1 MKKLNEKTW
10 NEFYLNDI
18 FSFKLAK
25 GDNQP
30 KNMSQGRF
38 PVVSAGETNNGV
50 TAFVSNPDEGSTFQ
64 SGTITVDMFGKA
76 FWHGYDYCAVS
87 HGRVNILDL
96 NTPNDSS
103 QFISICIDKGTISK
117 YSYNQMCSQKRLT
130 RQKAMLPV
138 TDSGEPDYAYM
149 AAYVQQKRDAMLA
162 KYRAYVEERI
172 AELGEAVEIPALDE
186 KEWNEYALEELFSVG
201 AGKRLTN
208 ADKIDGNRPFVGAT
222 DNSNGITGFV
232 GNRNTSCDKNVL
244 GVNYNGA
251 PCIAFYHPY
260 ECIFTDDVK
269 RLHLLHHKDN
279 EYVLLFFK
287 VIVMQQR
294 TKYSYGYKFKEKRM
308 LRQKLMLPVTDSGE
322 PDYAYMEQY
331 VKNMMLRKYEQYL
344 AFIDKQNVAE
354 EVTV

>member
-130 RQKAMLPV
+130 SQKVMLPV
-138 TDSGEPDYAYM
+138 DDGGKPDYDYM
-149 AAYVQQKRDAMLA
+149 AQYASEMRGACSCGIKITPPSSSPSWNIRISLRWMRRSEKSFGLASCLKSAVQMPETR
-162 KYRAYVEERI
+162 
-172 AELGEAVEIPALDE
+172 
-186 KEWNEYALEELFSVG
+186 
-201 AGKRLTN
+201 T
-208 ADKIDGNRPFVGAT
+208 
-222 DNSNGITGFV
+222 IT
-232 GNRNTSCDKNVL
+232 T
-244 GVNYNGA
+244 
-251 PCIAFYHPY
+251 
-260 ECIFTDDVK
+260 
-269 RLHLLHHKDN
+269 
-279 EYVLLFFK
+279 
-287 VIVMQQR
+287 
-294 TKYSYGYKFKEKRM
+294 
-308 LRQKLMLPVTDSGE
+308 
-322 PDYAYMEQY
+322 
-331 VKNMMLRKYEQYL
+331 
-344 AFIDKQNVAE
+344 
-354 EVTV
+354 